1 MHLQEHNKKSTSM
14 VLQRCR
20 QGWGG
25 EHGGLKLPPDFKLML
40 LSVQALTTKG
50 HLKSII
56 VEKQECK
63 QQLSGPVL
71 HTKLRSVQ
79 IYELDPSG
87 LAPQLLK
94 SCLRACV
101 GQVDLLQLSC
111 QGREG

>member
-20 QGWGG
+20 QGGG
-25 EHGGLKLPPDFKLML
+25 GGLKLPPDFGLML

-50 HLKSII
+50 HLKSIT
-56 VEKQECK
+56 VKKQESK
-63 QQLSGPVL
+63 KQLSGPVL

-87 LAPQLLK
+87 
-94 SCLRACV
+94 
-101 GQVDLLQLSC
+101 
-111 QGREG
+111 